1 MACVERVKRLLEQ
14 NQVSYEVIP
23 HREAF
28 TSQEVAETSHVPGRR
43 LAKVVVLREAKGAY
57 LMAVLPAR
65 EHIDLPHL
73 QRESGRPG
81 VAMAAEDEIQRLFPD
96 CEVGAMPPFG
106 NLYQLPM
113 YLDACFRG
121 EEDFYFQAGNHHEV
135 VKLKFKDFERLVQ
148 PLAGESHLHEAR
160 KAERV

>member
-1 MACVERVKRLLEQ
+1 M
-14 NQVSYEVIP
+14 
-23 HREAF
+23 
-28 TSQEVAETSHVPGRR
+28 TGRR
-43 LAKVVVLREAKGAY
+43 QLVLASEGEIRE
-57 LMAVLPAR
+57 
-65 EHIDLPHL
+65 
-73 QRESGRPG
+73 
-81 VAMAAEDEIQRLFPD
+81 LFPD

-135 VKLKFKDFERLVQ
+135 VKLKFTDFERLVQ

-160 KAERV
+160 KAARV